1 MNFNPFYYTNTNN
14 SNNYKKIIMGKKPKR
29 VLSSIRKIISQKL
42 SNISGNSSTIFKN
55 LNMNNLNNSF
65 QNNVIN
71 GNKLNYKKLV
81 CMSNNNSKNKTTEYI
96 TPRKKRFYYYH

>member
-1 MNFNPFYYTNTNN
+1 
-14 SNNYKKIIMGKKPKR
+14 MGKKPIR

-55 LNMNNLNNSF
+55 LNMNNLYNSF

-81 CMSNNNSKNKTTEYI
+81 CMSNNNSKKKLLNI
-96 TPRKKRFYYYH
+96 LLLRKKRFYYYH